1 MNEDPNPYGEIAV
14 LAADFLFDGT
24 ALRRDHAIVMRDG
37 EVADVVAR
45 RQLAPSLAASMPPPG
60 SLLAPGFVDAQV
72 NGGGGVLLNDA
83 PTPIGIAH
91 IVANHRRLGTTSLLP
106 TLITDT
112 PDVLEKLANAGSTL
126 AMPGV
131 TGFHLEGP
139 FISPARVGI
148 HPPQAVARIDA
159 AGKAALLRFAA
170 IGQSLVTLA
179 PEEVP
184 AGFIAD
190 LVAAGLRVSAGHTTA
205 DASAFRRALDEGL
218 TGVTHLFNAMAP
230 ISARAPGIAGV
241 AFDDARVFASL
252 ICDGLH
258 VDPLVMR
265 MAYRLMGHERLFLVS
280 DAMPSVGSD
289 KTSFDL
295 LGRKVQLVDGK
306 LTSADGTLA
315 GAHIDMAGAVRNA
328 VSHVGIPLVDALTM
342 ACATP
347 AKFLGI
353 NDRLGHIARGRK
365 ADIVELD
372 AALQVQRVWIDGA
385 SLSA

>member
-1 MNEDPNPYGEIAV
+1 MNDDATTRGEIAV
-14 LAADFLFDGT
+14 LAADFLFDGA
-24 ALRRDHAIVMRDG
+24 ALRRDHAIVLRG
-37 EVADVVAR
+37 GKIADMVPR
-45 RQLAPSLAASMPPPG
+45 QQLAPALAPEAPALG

-83 PTPIGIAH
+83 PTQAGIAQ
-91 IVANHRRLGTTSLLP
+91 IVASHQRLGTTSLLP

-112 PDVLEKLANAGSTL
+112 PDVLEKLADAVSTL
-126 AMPGV
+126 AMKGV
-131 TGFHLEGP
+131 AGFHLEGP

-148 HPPQAVARIDA
+148 HPPQAVARMDA
-159 AGKAALLRFAA
+159 AGKDALLRFAK
-170 IGQSLVTLA
+170 IGRSLVTLA
-179 PEEVP
+179 PEETP
-184 AGFIAD
+184 PGFIAD
-190 LVAAGLRVSAGHTTA
+190 LVAAGLRVAAGHTAA

-218 TGVTHLFNAMAP
+218 TGVTHLFNAMTP

-265 MAYRLMGHERLFLVS
+265 MAYRLMGPERLFFVS

-289 KTSFDL
+289 QTSFDL
-295 LGRKVQLVDGK
+295 LGRTVTLADGK

-315 GAHIDMAGAVRNA
+315 GAHLDMASALRN
-328 VSHVGIPLVDALTM
+328 VVLHVGIALGDALTM
-342 ACATP
+342 ACVTP
-347 AKFLGI
+347 AKFLG
-353 NDRLGHIARGRK
+353 LEHGLVRGRR

-372 AALQVQRVWIDGA
+372 AGLQVQRVWIGGV
-385 SLSA
+385 SLAA

>member
-14 LAADFLFDGT
+14 LAADFLFDGA

-131 TGFHLEGP
+131 AGFHLEGP

-190 LVAAGLRVSAGHTTA
+190 LVAAGLRVSAGHTAA

-372 AALQVQRVWIDGA
+372 AALQVQRVWTGGA

>member
-1 MNEDPNPYGEIAV
+1 MNDDATHRGETAV
-14 LAADFLFDGT
+14 LAADLLFDGAT
-24 ALRRDHAIVMRDG
+24 LRRDHAIVLRDG
-37 EVADVVAR
+37 EIADLVPR
-45 RQLAPSLAASMPPPG
+45 RQLAPTLAANAPAPG

-83 PTPIGIAH
+83 PTAAGIAQ
-91 IVANHRRLGTTSLLP
+91 IVASHRRLGTTSLLP

-112 PDVLEKLANAGSTL
+112 PDTLDKLADAAAAQPIAGV
-126 AMPGV
+126 A
-131 TGFHLEGP
+131 GFHLEGP
-139 FISPARVGI
+139 FISPTRVGI
-148 HPPQAVARIDA
+148 HPPHSVARLDA
-159 AGKAALLRFAA
+159 AGKAALLRFAEF
-170 IGQSLVTLA
+170 GRSLVTLA

-184 AGFIAD
+184 AGFVAE
-190 LVAAGLRVSAGHTTA
+190 LVAAGLRVAAGHSAA
-205 DASAFRRALDEGL
+205 DAAAFRRALDEGL

-252 ICDGLH
+252 ICDLLH
-258 VDPLVMR
+258 VDPLVVR
-265 MAYRLMGHERLFLVS
+265 MAYRLMGPERLFFVS

-289 KTSFDL
+289 TTSFDL
-295 LGRKVQLVDGK
+295 LGRMVKLIDGK

-315 GAHIDMAGAVRNA
+315 GAHLDMAGAVRNA
-328 VSHVGIPLVDALTM
+328 VLHVGISLVDALTM

-347 AKFLGI
+347 AKFLGLE
-353 NDRLGHIARGRK
+353 DRLGQLARGRK

-372 AALQVQRVWIDGA
+372 AALQVQRVWADAA

>member
-1 MNEDPNPYGEIAV
+1 MNDDATARGEIAV
-14 LAADFLFDGT
+14 LAADLLFDGAT
-24 ALRRDHAIVMRDG
+24 LRRDHAIVLRGG
-37 EVADVVAR
+37 EIADVLPR
-45 RQLAPSLAASMPPPG
+45 QQLAPAHAADAPTPG

-83 PTPIGIAH
+83 PTTAGIAQ
-91 IVANHRRLGTTSLLP
+91 IAASHRRLGTTSLLP

-112 PDVLEKLANAGSTL
+112 PDVLDKLADVAAAQPMAGV
-126 AMPGV
+126 A
-131 TGFHLEGP
+131 GFHLEGP

-148 HPPQAVARIDA
+148 HPPQAVARLDA
-159 AGKAALLRFAA
+159 AGKAALLRFSK

-184 AGFIAD
+184 AGFIAE
-190 LVAAGLRVSAGHTTA
+190 LVAAGLRVAAGHTAA
-205 DASAFRRALDEGL
+205 DAPAFRRALDEGL
-218 TGVTHLFNAMAP
+218 TGVTHLFNAMTP

-252 ICDGLH
+252 ICDLLH

-265 MAYRLMGHERLFLVS
+265 MAYRLMGPERLFFVS

-289 KTSFDL
+289 QTSFDL
-295 LGRKVQLVDGK
+295 LGRTVTLADGK

-315 GAHIDMAGAVRNA
+315 GAHLDMAGAVRKA
-328 VSHVGIPLVDALTM
+328 VLHVGISLVDALTM
-342 ACATP
+342 ACVTP
-347 AKFLGI
+347 AKFLGLE
-353 NDRLGHIARGRK
+353 DRIGTLARGRN

-372 AALQVQRVWIDGA
+372 AELQVQRVWTGGT
-385 SLSA
+385 SPSA